1 MFKERL
7 SVEDGYLLAHHGPI
21 VGGKNILQAFYGLEE
36 LEESAQIAW
45 DLQDKEDIE
54 KI

>member
-21 VGGKNILQAFYGLEE
+21 VGEKNILQAFYGLEE
-36 LEESAQIAW
+36 LEESVQIAW
-45 DLQDKEDIE
+45 ELQDKEDIE